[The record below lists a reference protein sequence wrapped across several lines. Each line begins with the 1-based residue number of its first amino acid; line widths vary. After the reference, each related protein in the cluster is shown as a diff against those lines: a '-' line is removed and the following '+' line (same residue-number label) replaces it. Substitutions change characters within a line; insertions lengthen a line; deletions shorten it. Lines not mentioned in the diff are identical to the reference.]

1 MVLTFEN
8 TTRIVRHSKVGRGEA
23 PQRNSA
29 ALEIFKL
36 FPTKTSAVEGH
47 QGFDGSAYLKNSIIK
62 IIIKNFCNMLI
73 ELNKQYEFAGQ
84 SDYKI
89 DSVISSNEQVTM
101 VTPEE
106 NVNGYIL
113 VPASLTKKANS
124 FKQPK

>member
-1 MVLTFEN
+1 
-8 TTRIVRHSKVGRGEA
+8 
-23 PQRNSA
+23 
-29 ALEIFKL
+29 
-36 FPTKTSAVEGH
+36 
-47 QGFDGSAYLKNSIIK
+47 
-62 IIIKNFCNMLI
+62 MLI